1 MTFTPLPPF
10 ELERYFARWEF
21 DVPHMLCA
29 SDVET
34 HSMAELLALADDE
47 CRALWDGL
55 ALGYTESTGHP
66 RLRDEIATL
75 YDGIAPEHTLVFA
88 GAEEAIFCFAHAA
101 LRPGDHAVVV
111 WPAYQALYEVARS
124 IGADV
129 TLLPLRAEDQWQLNL
144 DALRR
149 AVRPTTRAV
158 VINYPHNPTG
168 AHISS
173 AELHGVVEV
182 AREAGAWLFSDEV
195 YRFSE
200 YDPADRL
207 PGVASLYDRGV
218 SLGVLSKAFG
228 LAGLRIGWVATHD
241 EALLDR
247 LMALKD
253 YTTICASSPS
263 EILALIALRARDTIL
278 ARNVSLVTRNLAAV
292 ERFMGAHQEW
302 FEWLA
307 PRAGCIAFP
316 RLRRGGPVAGFCDWL
331 AREHGVLLMPGDV
344 FEFPNDHL
352 RIGFGRASLPEA
364 LSHLEHALATRR
376 G

>member
-1 MTFTPLPPF
+1 MAPLPPF
-10 ELERYFARWEF
+10 KLERYFARWEF

-34 HSMAELLALADDE
+34 HGMTELLALADDE
-47 CRALWDGL
+47 ARDLWERL

-75 YDGIAPEHTLVFA
+75 YDGIAPQQTLVFA

-101 LRPGDHAVVV
+101 LRPGDHAIVV

-124 IGADV
+124 VGADV
-129 TLLPLRAEDQWQLNL
+129 TLLPLRAEERWRLDL
-144 DALRR
+144 DALCR
-149 AVRPTTRAV
+149 AVRPNTRAIV
-158 VINYPHNPTG
+158 VNYPHNPTG
-168 AHISS
+168 AHIT
-173 AELHGVVEV
+173 ATELRQLVQI

-207 PGVASLYDRGV
+207 PGVASLYERGV

-228 LAGLRIGWVATHD
+228 LAGLRIGWVATQD
-241 EALLDR
+241 EALLAR

-253 YTTICASSPS
+253 YTTICAAGPS
-263 EILALIALRARDTIL
+263 EILALIALRARETIL
-278 ARNVSLVTRNLAAV
+278 ARNVSLVKNNVAAV
-292 ERFMGAHQEW
+292 ERFMAAHEEW
-302 FEWLA
+302 FEWLP

-316 RLRRGGPVAGFCDWL
+316 RLKRGGPVNAFCDWL

-344 FEFPNDHL
+344 FDHPHDHF
-352 RIGFGRASLPEA
+352 RIGFGRASLPPA
-364 LSHLEHALATRR
+364 LPHLERALATRR
-376 G
+376 D